1 MAYNDSQRRHNL
13 CAANGQKCDNIP
25 DMSSMSES
33 MWKISCKEGA
43 VSMTD
48 KTTNLFLHI
57 SEHRVVDFYLPKVR
71 RCLDSL
77 NTQQLWEH
85 ETHEANSVGGILLHI
100 CEQFDR
106 HTARYNQVGTVTI
119 AGIEDYFPDME
130 LSPEELVAKI
140 EETFTAWQRV
150 IHELL
155 SDESRV
161 VDLFSIYHLIEHTS
175 YHLGQIVDR
184 VQRRT
189 GESFQF
195 VQKGLNER
203 SLRAIVEDE
212 TAG

>member
-1 MAYNDSQRRHNL
+1 MF
-13 CAANGQKCDNIP
+13 
-25 DMSSMSES
+25 
-33 MWKISCKEGA
+33 
-43 VSMTD
+43 VTD
-48 KTTNLFLHI
+48 KTMNLFLRI
-57 SEHRVVDFYLPKVR
+57 SEYRVVGNYLPKVR

-106 HTARYNQVGTVTI
+106 HTARYNQVGTVTA
-119 AGIEDYFPDME
+119 AGIEDYFPDMG

-140 EETFTAWQRV
+140 EETFTAWQRA

-184 VQRRT
+184 VQRKT

-195 VQKGLNER
+195 VQKDLNER

-212 TAG
+212 TVE